1 MQKQYSSPAF
11 TGWQQLQS
19 KAVLIIKEKNCQE
32 KEWYILYKLRVNM
45 SHCNFG
51 NKGKAANP
59 DYPSIFT
66 VYSAF
71 YIMTAGMQAFCVSV
85 HLLLAFEVSPYN
97 INCFTKCAA
106 PLCFPCRLTE
116 MENLFYVIPVWFAWR
131 LTNGR
136 AEVLSHTELWPGYIP
151 DLKCPIASLLFF
163 VSLTRLAN
171 NDWASR

>member
-116 MENLFYVIPVWFAWR
+116 MENLFYVIDPCVICVAVNEWACRSPFSHRA
-131 LTNGR
+131 LTWLHSWLKVPYSLSF
-136 AEVLSHTELWPGYIP
+136 VLCIFDQTG
-151 DLKCPIASLLFF
+151 
-163 VSLTRLAN
+163 
-171 NDWASR
+171 